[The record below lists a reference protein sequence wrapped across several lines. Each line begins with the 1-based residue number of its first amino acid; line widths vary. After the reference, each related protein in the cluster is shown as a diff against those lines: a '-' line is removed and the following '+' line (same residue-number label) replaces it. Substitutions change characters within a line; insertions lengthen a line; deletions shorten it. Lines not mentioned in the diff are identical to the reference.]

1 MTAPVTVQLPLIP
14 ETPPVLSDM
23 TLVPLDRFPPDEAME
38 GQPYPRLID
47 SVRRW
52 GVLDPVLIRAV
63 GGALDY
69 ANPKTLVAG
78 RRRIK
83 TARLLVAE
91 ARHAMEKAA
100 RASPVPKGG
109 DLNADPVY
117 RAAYERWRDLQRL
130 PVRVVSDPEGTLTDG
145 RTEALAVMT
154 NAVRQDNPATDF
166 RAISFLVARFVA
178 EGLSERAALA
188 EVASATGLA
197 PGTVKQRLRLLDLSP
212 ALQDDFMAGR
222 LPYSVALQASRLG
235 NESQTLFAQMLDDG
249 ERATLELVKQAK
261 RDAVKQHQQDFLGAL
276 PDPPEGPVPQWPG
289 APGTDGLL
297 VRAEALA
304 QQLGAIKMPITQEAA
319 STIEAL
325 LDRIREQGD
334 G

>member
-1 MTAPVTVQLPLIP
+1 VSATVIVQLPLIP
-14 ETPPVLSDM
+14 ETPPKLGDM
-23 TLVPLDRFPPDEAME
+23 VLVPLDRLPPDGAME
-38 GQPYPRLID
+38 GQPYPRLVD

-52 GVLDPVLIRAV
+52 GVLDPILIRAV
-63 GGALDY
+63 GGAVDY

-83 TARLLVAE
+83 TARLLVVE
-91 ARHAMEKAA
+91 ARQAMDKAA
-100 RASPVPKGG
+100 KASPAKGG
-109 DLNADPVY
+109 DLNDDPVY

-178 EGLSERAALA
+178 EGQTEKAALA
-188 EVASATGLA
+188 EVAAATGLA

-212 ALQDDFMAGR
+212 ALQDDFMVGR

-235 NESQTLFAQMLDDG
+235 NESQTVFAQMLDDG
-249 ERATLELVKQAK
+249 ERPTLELVKQA
-261 RDAVKQHQQDFLGAL
+261 RRATVQAMQASLLDAL
-276 PDPPEGPVPQWPG
+276 PDPPEPGGSWPRG
-289 APGTDGLL
+289 EGGDL
-297 VRAEALA
+297 VARAEALA
-304 QQLGAIKMPITQEAA
+304 RRLADIKMPILQEAA
-319 STIEAL
+319 GMIEAL
-325 LDRIREQGD
+325 VDAVREKRD